1 MVMRTLDLLSG
12 LMILFQRVLIPHNIL
27 ALLAGDEGIKV
38 AVLIHV
44 HKPNVVGTLIVV
56 DYMGF
61 EFSFAVILKP
71 CGLTA

>member
-1 MVMRTLDLLSG
+1 MMVRTLGLLSV

-27 ALLAGDEGIKV
+27 TLLAGNEGIKV
-38 AVLIHV
+38 TILIHV
-44 HKPNVVGTLIVV
+44 HKSDVVGALIIV

-71 CGLTA
+71 CGFTA